1 MKLISQERGYHMKIY
16 FVRHG
21 ETLWN
26 KEKKIQG
33 QSDIPLNEYGI
44 ELAHVTADAIKDI
57 PFDIVYSSPLLR
69 AKETADILV
78 KNRNIEVL
86 TDPRLVEMSFGEGEG
101 ESLPEIHSHPEMK
114 LHDFIHNPGKYTP
127 PTGGETF
134 EELYTRCKSFIEDI
148 ILPAETKYDS
158 MLIVGHGALIRG
170 FIHNINN
177 RPSKD
182 FWIVTH
188 KNCSVTIAECNNG
201 NLTLLEEAKI
211 FYHEETQATW

>member
-1 MKLISQERGYHMKIY
+1 MKIY

-21 ETLWN
+21 ETIWN

-33 QSDIPLNEYGI
+33 QSDIFLNEYGR
-44 ELAHVTADAIKDI
+44 ELAYITANAMKDI

-69 AKETADILV
+69 AKETAEILV
-78 KNRNIEVL
+78 KNRNLEVL
-86 TDPRLVEMSFGEGEG
+86 FDSRLLEMSFGDGEG

-114 LHDFIHNPGKYTP
+114 LYNFIHNPGEYTP
-127 PTGGETF
+127 PTGGESF
-134 EELYTRCKSFIEDI
+134 EQLYNRCASFIEDI
-148 ILPAETKYDS
+148 ILPSEGKYHS

-170 FIHNINN
+170 MIHYINN

-188 KNCSVTIAECNNG
+188 KNCSVTIAECVNG
-201 NLTLLEEAKI
+201 KLSLLEEAKI
-211 FYHEETQATW
+211 FYEEKEKATW

>member
-1 MKLISQERGYHMKIY
+1 MKIY
-16 FVRHG
+16 FIRHG
-21 ETLWN
+21 ETIWN

-33 QSDIPLNEYGI
+33 QSDIPLNEYGK
-44 ELAHVTADAIKDI
+44 ELAYITAEAIKDI
-57 PFDIVYSSPLLR
+57 PFDIVYSSPLIR
-69 AKETADILV
+69 AKETAEILV
-78 KNRNIEVL
+78 KNRDLLIHEHPL
-86 TDPRLVEMSFGEGEG
+86 LVEMSFGEGEG
-101 ESLPEIHSHPEMK
+101 ESLPQIHTHPEMK
-114 LHDFIHNPGKYTP
+114 LHNFIHNPGDYTP
-127 PTGGETF
+127 PAGGESF
-134 EELYTRCKSFIEDI
+134 EDLYHRCKTFIETY
-148 ILPAETKYDS
+148 ILPAEHHYDS